1 MSDSLDI
8 SISQLLRGSP
18 HYFIREVF
26 GYRTDGIHG
35 QMIDFFLDNKF
46 SLVLAPRGHGKSKI
60 LQGIITWKIVNSP
73 DTRIIIVSNTD
84 TKAKMF
90 LRTIKSTIENSEVLR
105 DFYPPLVG
113 DRWTDHSLSIAGR
126 TKIHTEP
133 SLLSVGAGSG
143 AVTGM
148 HCDELMIDDLID
160 YDSSRVAM
168 QRERMKEWYRITLL
182 PVLLSSGSISIAGTR
197 YFYSDFYEMVIN
209 ELEYPTL
216 ILPAINSDGSALCPW
231 LVPLEDKVSPSGK
244 VLEKGL
250 LSIKKDLGR
259 IIFSLQYLND
269 ASLLKEGN
277 IFRWEWMKFYD
288 SLTFEGGKVFVQRG
302 TFKTEIK
309 KIYVSADLAIS
320 QKTTADYTV
329 VMAIG
334 MGEDSK
340 LYVLDYSRGHY
351 TFKQQQTVIEGM
363 VNRWDPVGTIV
374 ESVAYQEAMIQQLRE
389 IGGLRVTPYKTT
401 TDKVS
406 RAMAISG
413 WWENGNIYLR
423 KDIMNDIVDELLL
436 FPDGPHDDCVDCL
449 GFGISGFKT
458 GASEMVVISI

>member
-1 MSDSLDI
+1 MSDSFDVPVKD
-8 SISQLLRGSP
+8 LLVHSCA
-18 HYFIREVF
+18 YFIHEVF
-26 GYRTDGIHG
+26 SYRVDGIHG
-35 QMIDFFLDNKF
+35 QMVDFFLDNKF
-46 SLVLAPRGHGKSKI
+46 GLVLAPRGHGKSKI
-60 LQGIITWKIVNSP
+60 LQGIITWLIVNSP
-73 DTRIIIVSNTD
+73 NTRVILVSDTD
-84 TKAKMF
+84 MKAQAF
-90 LRTIKSTIENSEVLR
+90 LRTIKSTIENSQVLR
-105 DFYPPLVG
+105 DYYPPLVG
-113 DRWTDHSLSIAGR
+113 ERWTDHAITIAGR
-126 TKIHTEP
+126 TEIHTEP
-133 SLLSVGAGSG
+133 SLLSIGAGSG
-143 AVTGM
+143 SATGF
-148 HCDELMIDDLID
+148 HSDYLMVDDLVNF
-160 YDSSRVAM
+160 DSSRSEL
-168 QRERMKEWYRITLL
+168 QRERTKDWYRTTLL

-197 YFYSDFYEMVIN
+197 YFYSDFYDMVIN

-216 ILPAINSDGSALCPW
+216 ILPAINEDGSALCPW
-231 LVPLEDKVSPSGK
+231 LMPLEDRIGK
-244 VLEKGL
+244 DGKIKEKGL

-259 IIFSLQYLND
+259 IIFALQYSNNVD
-269 ASLLKEGN
+269 LLKEGN

-288 SLTFEGGKVFVQRG
+288 SLTFDAGKVFVHRG

-334 MGEDSK
+334 MAEDSK
-340 LYVLDYSRGHY
+340 LYVLDYSQGHY
-351 TFKQQQTVIEGM
+351 TFNQQQTIIKGM
-363 VNRWDPVGTIV
+363 VNRWNPAGTIV

-413 WWENGNIYLR
+413 WWENGNIFLR
-423 KDIMNDIVDELLL
+423 KDTMNDIVDELLL
-436 FPDGPHDDCVDCL
+436 FPDGTHDDCVDCL

>member
-1 MSDSLDI
+1 MNDSFDVPVE
-8 SISQLLRGSP
+8 SLLRHSCA
-18 HYFIREVF
+18 YFIREVF

-35 QMIDFFLDNKF
+35 RMIDFFLDNKY

-60 LQGIITWKIVNSP
+60 LQGIITWMVVNDP
-73 DTRIIIVSNTD
+73 NKRVILVSDTD
-84 TKAKMF
+84 TKAQMF
-90 LRTIKSTIENSEVLR
+90 LRTIKSTIENSGVLKE
-105 DFYPPLVG
+105 FYGDLKG
-113 DRWTDHSLSIAGR
+113 DRWTDHAITMVGR
-126 TKIHTEP
+126 TEIHTEP

-148 HCDELMIDDLID
+148 HGDSLFIDDIVSF
-160 YDSSRVAM
+160 DSSRGEL
-168 QRERMKEWYRITLL
+168 QRARIKDWYRTTLL
-182 PVLLSSGSISIAGTR
+182 PVLLSTGDIFIAGTR
-197 YFYSDFYEMVIN
+197 YHYSDFYDLIIN
-209 ELEYPTL
+209 ELEYSTE
-216 ILPAINSDGSALCPW
+216 IFSALNKDGTALCEW
-231 LVPLEDKVSPSGK
+231 LVPLHDKISASGK
-244 VLEKGL
+244 IQEKGL

-259 IIFSLQYLND
+259 IIFALQYAND
-269 ASLLKEGN
+269 VSLLKEGN

-288 SLTFEGGKVFVQRG
+288 SLTFDGGKVFVQRG

-320 QKTTADYTV
+320 QRTTADYTV

-351 TFKQQQTVIEGM
+351 TFNQQQTVIEGM
-363 VNRWDPVGTIV
+363 VNRWNPAGTIV

-423 KDIMNDIVDELLL
+423 KDTMNDIVDELLL
-436 FPDGPHDDCVDCL
+436 FPDGAHDDCVDCL
-449 GFGISGFKT
+449 GFGISGFKS
-458 GASEMVVISI
+458 GVSEMIVISI